1 MTQFW
6 IYATGL
12 IILAMAFIALP
23 LSRKRFANDVDIDEL
38 NLSVFKQQLAE
49 LDSDLQAGILDQE
62 RYDAAKRDL
71 EKELLED
78 VSEKTDASS
87 AAPAAREGGRSMALS
102 ALAVPVAAVLL
113 YQWLG
118 SPDIAASLAEG
129 NTGMR
134 PSADV
139 AGNPHAQG
147 GANTQQGMSAPLDQM
162 VKQLEAKLEKEP
174 ENIDGWVML
183 GRSYMAMKRFPEA
196 VQVYDRAMKIN
207 GEHVGLLLAYGE
219 ALGTNAGNNFMGRPA
234 EMINKAFDL
243 DPENP
248 NTLWMSGIVAYQ
260 QSNFQT
266 ALERWEKVESRLTP
280 QSRELKTV
288 GDAIDDARAKLGLP
302 PIDRPLPKIA
312 QGGMG
317 MGRPANMGQPGN
329 MGRQGSAASS
339 AKSTIQV
346 EISLSPE
353 LSAKTKPGDLLF
365 IYAKALS
372 GPPMPLAAARKRVSD
387 LPLTLQ
393 LDDSMAMM
401 PQMKLS
407 SFPKVLVGARV
418 SLSGTPTAQSGD
430 LEGEV
435 KPVTPG
441 QSEPVKLVINSIHP

>member
-6 IYATGL
+6 IYAIGL

-23 LSRKRFANDVDIDEL
+23 LLRKRFGNDVDIDEL
-38 NLSVFKQQLAE
+38 NLSVFKQQLEE
-49 LDSDLQAGILDQE
+49 LDSDLQAGNLDQE
-62 RYDAAKRDL
+62 RYDAAKKDL

-78 VSEKTDASS
+78 VSEAGAKN
-87 AAPAAREGGRSMALS
+87 APVSVEGGRWMALS
-102 ALAVPVAAVLL
+102 ALAVPIAAVLL

-118 SPDIAASLAEG
+118 SPDIAASLAG
-129 NTGMR
+129 GKTDMSR
-134 PSADV
+134 PA
-139 AGNPHAQG
+139 AEAAANPHANG
-147 GANTQQGMSAPLDQM
+147 GANTQGMPPLDQM
-162 VKQLEAKLEKEP
+162 VKQLEAKLENEP

-183 GRSYMAMKRFPEA
+183 GRSYMAMKRFPDA
-196 VQVYDRAMKIN
+196 VQVYDRAMKVN
-207 GEHVGLLLAYGE
+207 SEHVALLLAYSE
-219 ALGTNAGNNFMGRPA
+219 ALGINAGNNFMGRPA
-234 EMINKAFDL
+234 ELINKAFAL
-243 DPENP
+243 EPENP
-248 NTLWMSGIVAYQ
+248 NTLWMAGIVAYQ
-260 QSNFQT
+260 QNNFQA
-266 ALERWEKVESRLTP
+266 ALDRWEKVQAKLSP
-280 QSRELKTV
+280 QSQELESV
-288 GDAIDDARAKLGLP
+288 GNAIDDARAKLGLP

-317 MGRPANMGQPGN
+317 MGRPANMGRQGN
-329 MGRQGSAASS
+329 MEQSGSASS
-339 AKSTIQV
+339 AKSAIQV

-353 LSAKTKPGDLLF
+353 LSAKTKPGDMLF

-387 LPLTLQ
+387 LPLKLQ

-441 QSEPVKLVINSIHP
+441 QTEPVKLVINSVHP